1 MAARIGAPGPGS
13 CVVFLSLSVAGRDT
27 CSFIGPSG
35 IPVVLPPVQI
45 EEKQRLAAV
54 IDHTLLKPEASK
66 TDIERVCREA
76 LENTF
81 ASVCINPYWV
91 PLAASMLHASPIRVC
106 TVIGFP
112 LGASQAEVKL
122 AEASVAVAHGA
133 RELDMVLNIGA
144 LRAGDDS
151 FVEQEI
157 LELAELA
164 HRSGAILKVILET
177 CLLDR
182 NQKIRACRLAVAA
195 KADFVK
201 TSTGFS
207 TGGATTDDVRLMR
220 ETVGP
225 ALGVKASGGIRTLS
239 SVREMLSAGATRIGA
254 SAGVQILQELAG
266 SPAASAGR
274 Y

>member
-1 MAARIGAPGPGS
+1 M
-13 CVVFLSLSVAGRDT
+13 
-27 CSFIGPSG
+27 
-35 IPVVLPPVQI
+35 LPPVQL
-45 EEKQRLAAV
+45 EEKKRLAAV
-54 IDHTLLKPEASK
+54 IDHTLLKPEATQ

-76 LENTF
+76 LENAF

-91 PLAASMLHASPIRVC
+91 PLAASLLHASPVRVC

-112 LGASQAEVKL
+112 LGANQPEIKL
-122 AEASVAVAHGA
+122 AEAGVALAQGA
-133 RELDMVLNIGA
+133 RELDMVQNVGA
-144 LRAGDDS
+144 LRSGDS
-151 FVEQEI
+151 ELVANEMS
-157 LELAELA
+157 ELAELA

-207 TGGATTDDVRLMR
+207 SGGASIDDVRLMR
-220 ETVGP
+220 ETVGSS
-225 ALGVKASGGIRTLS
+225 LGVKASGGIRSLD
-239 SVREMLSAGATRIGA
+239 SVRGMLAAGATRIGA

-266 SPAASAGR
+266 APAASSGK

>member
-1 MAARIGAPGPGS
+1 M
-13 CVVFLSLSVAGRDT
+13 
-27 CSFIGPSG
+27 
-35 IPVVLPPVQI
+35 
-45 EEKQRLAAV
+45 
-54 IDHTLLKPEASK
+54 IDHTLLKPEATQ

-76 LENTF
+76 LENAF

-91 PLAASMLHASPIRVC
+91 PLAASLLHASPVRVC

-112 LGASQAEVKL
+112 LGANQPEIKL
-122 AEASVAVAHGA
+122 AEAGVALAQGA
-133 RELDMVLNIGA
+133 RELDMVQNVGA
-144 LRAGDDS
+144 LRSGDS
-151 FVEQEI
+151 ELVANEMS
-157 LELAELA
+157 ELAELA

-207 TGGATTDDVRLMR
+207 SGGASIDDVRLMR
-220 ETVGP
+220 ETVGSS
-225 ALGVKASGGIRTLS
+225 LGVKASGGIRSLD
-239 SVREMLSAGATRIGA
+239 SVRGMLAAGATRIGA

-266 SPAASAGR
+266 APAASSGK